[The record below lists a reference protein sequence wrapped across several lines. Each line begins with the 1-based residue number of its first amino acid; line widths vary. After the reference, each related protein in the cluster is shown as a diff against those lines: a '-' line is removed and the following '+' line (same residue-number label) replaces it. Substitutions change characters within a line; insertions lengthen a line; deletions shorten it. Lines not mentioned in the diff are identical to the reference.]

1 MVTHSAMVGM
11 TAGVNN
17 ANVVI
22 VIGGQ
27 YDTPSASF
35 VGPAAEEIAER
46 YFFDRV
52 SLSTKGFV
60 PREGTFESAQSRL
73 GTGLPSAQSRQ

>member
-1 MVTHSAMVGM
+1 MVGM